1 MCVCWRLNEK
11 VQTLLM
17 LGGLVNRQTRDI
29 TFLHFWLRLSFCEH
43 VQIVVISFMQDA
55 TFELVTTS
63 WCTFYVACLF
73 KVCIHRNGCN
83 CDRSLKYVQKSSDTS
98 YLS

>member
-1 MCVCWRLNEK
+1 MRVCWRLNEK
-11 VQTLLM
+11 VQTPLM

-55 TFELVTTS
+55 TF
-63 WCTFYVACLF
+63 
-73 KVCIHRNGCN
+73 
-83 CDRSLKYVQKSSDTS
+83 
-98 YLS
+98 